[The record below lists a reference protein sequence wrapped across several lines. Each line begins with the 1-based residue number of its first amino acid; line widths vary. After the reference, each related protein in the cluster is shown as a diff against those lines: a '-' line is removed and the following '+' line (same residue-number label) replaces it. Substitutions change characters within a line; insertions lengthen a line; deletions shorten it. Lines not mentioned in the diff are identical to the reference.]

1 MSFMKR
7 VRHNADKHSCFD
19 IVLVCERSRAV
30 LAPVLNVLFKMSN
43 ENSPSRN
50 QKCCIT

>member
-19 IVLVCERSRAV
+19 IVLVCEHSRAV